1 MTDIDPMRARLA
13 EAIAGDYDLLDEL
26 GRGGMATV
34 HLAHDRALDRRVA
47 IKMMAPHLVAVDGMA
62 ERFLQEAR
70 VAAALSH
77 PHIVPIHAVR
87 RSGDLLYFVMR
98 YVEGR
103 SLDVILAERGPLP
116 VPMVR
121 AILTQVGS
129 ALEAA
134 HRKGVIHRDIKP
146 ANILI
151 DEHGDAV
158 VADFGIARVG
168 ARPGTTEVG
177 QTVGTPEY
185 MSTEQCAGWAL
196 TGAADQYSLGVVAYE
211 LLAGAPPFRGA
222 TLLEVV
228 WKMVNEPAMP
238 VIVHRRDV
246 AEGLSDA
253 IERMMSRRAEERF
266 PSVSDAIASLPPLT
280 LAPDDPVRRELIA
293 FAAARATGHATDRA
307 TAAATT
313 VGSSAARRAVPS
325 ASAQTVVTTPAAAA
339 PVDVESLPLPDVT
352 GRQGVPDVAALR
364 LPMVAGVLTI
374 DDVIPLC
381 PEATD
386 STGRPIVDAGLA
398 WTSSDPAVARVGP
411 DGRVVAVGTGR
422 AAITARSGDAMC
434 TLSLVVTRAG
444 LRTIALA
451 PRPSALEVG
460 DRLALTLATGESE
473 ALLPHPRLAAWR
485 SSDPSVAAVD
495 AVGRVSALREGAV
508 EIIATTGGATGSVA
522 LRVTRAV
529 ITAVNVS
536 GTPSRL
542 VIGEH
547 FRLSASAEN
556 AKGHPLHGLPVTWE
570 VSDPAIAAISPD
582 GDLVALRSGQVLV
595 AARVSGRVG
604 TTRVTVSAPA
614 FAG

>member
-13 EAIAGDYDLLDEL
+13 EAIAGDYDLLEEL

-47 IKMMAPHLVAVDGMA
+47 IKVMAPHLVAVDGMA

-253 IERMMSRRAEERF
+253 IERMMSRRADERF

-280 LAPDDPVRRELIA
+280 LAPDDPVRRELISFA
-293 FAAARATGHATDRA
+293 TARAAVRGAAAAP
-307 TAAATT
+307 TA
-313 VGSSAARRAVPS
+313 GSSAARRAVPS
-325 ASAQTVVTTPAAAA
+325 ASAQTVVTTPAVASS
-339 PVDVESLPLPDVT
+339 VDVDSLPLPDVT
-352 GRQGVPDVAALR
+352 GRHGSQDVARLR

-451 PRPSALEVG
+451 PRPSSLEVG

-485 SSDPSVAAVD
+485 SSDPSVASVD

-508 EIIATTGGATGSVA
+508 EIFATAGGATGSVA

-570 VSDPAIAAISPD
+570 VSDPGIAAISPD
-582 GDLVALRSGQVLV
+582 GDLVGLRSVQVLV

>member
-13 EAIAGDYDLLDEL
+13 EAIAGDYDLLEEL

-47 IKMMAPHLVAVDGMA
+47 IKVMAPHLVAVDGMA

-77 PHIVPIHAVR
+77 PHLVPIHAVR

-253 IERMMSRRAEERF
+253 IERMMSRRADERF

-280 LAPDDPVRRELIA
+280 LAPDDPVRRELISFA
-293 FAAARATGHATDRA
+293 TARAAVRGAAAAP
-307 TAAATT
+307 TA
-313 VGSSAARRAVPS
+313 GSSAARRAVPS
-325 ASAQTVVTTPAAAA
+325 ASAQTVVTTPAVASS
-339 PVDVESLPLPDVT
+339 VDVDSLPLPDVT
-352 GRQGVPDVAALR
+352 GRHGSQDVARLR

-451 PRPSALEVG
+451 PRPSSLEVG

-485 SSDPSVAAVD
+485 SSDPSVASVD

-508 EIIATTGGATGSVA
+508 EIFATAGGATGSVA

-570 VSDPAIAAISPD
+570 VSDPGIAAISPD
-582 GDLVALRSGQVLV
+582 GDLVGLRSGQVLV

>member
-13 EAIAGDYDLLDEL
+13 EAIAGDYDLLEEL

-47 IKMMAPHLVAVDGMA
+47 IKVMAPHLVAVDGMA

-253 IERMMSRRAEERF
+253 IERMMSRRADERF

-280 LAPDDPVRRELIA
+280 LAPDDPVRRELISFA
-293 FAAARATGHATDRA
+293 TARAAVRGAAAAP
-307 TAAATT
+307 TA
-313 VGSSAARRAVPS
+313 GSSAARRAVPS
-325 ASAQTVVTTPAAAA
+325 ASAQTVVTTPAVASS
-339 PVDVESLPLPDVT
+339 VDVDSLPLPDVT
-352 GRQGVPDVAALR
+352 GRHGSQDVARLR

-451 PRPSALEVG
+451 PRPSSLEVG

-485 SSDPSVAAVD
+485 SSDPSVASVD

-508 EIIATTGGATGSVA
+508 EIFATAGGATGSVA

-582 GDLVALRSGQVLV
+582 GDLVGLRSGQVLV

>member
-13 EAIAGDYDLLDEL
+13 EAIAGDYDLLEEL

-47 IKMMAPHLVAVDGMA
+47 IKVMAPHLVAVDGMA

-253 IERMMSRRAEERF
+253 IERMMSRRADERF

-280 LAPDDPVRRELIA
+280 LAPDDPVRRELISFA
-293 FAAARATGHATDRA
+293 TARAAVRGAAAAP
-307 TAAATT
+307 TA
-313 VGSSAARRAVPS
+313 GSSAARRAVPS
-325 ASAQTVVTTPAAAA
+325 ASAQTVVTTPAVASS
-339 PVDVESLPLPDVT
+339 VDVDSLPLPDVT
-352 GRQGVPDVAALR
+352 GRHGSQDVARLR

-451 PRPSALEVG
+451 PRPSSLEVG

-485 SSDPSVAAVD
+485 SSDPSVASVD

-508 EIIATTGGATGSVA
+508 EIFATAGGATGSVA

-570 VSDPAIAAISPD
+570 VSDPGIAAISPD
-582 GDLVALRSGQVLV
+582 GDLVGLRSGQVLV

>member
-13 EAIAGDYDLLDEL
+13 EAIAGDYDLLEEL

-47 IKMMAPHLVAVDGMA
+47 IKVMAPHLVAVDGMA

-253 IERMMSRRAEERF
+253 IERMMSRRADERF

-280 LAPDDPVRRELIA
+280 LAPDDPVRRELISFA
-293 FAAARATGHATDRA
+293 TARAAVRGAAAAP
-307 TAAATT
+307 TA
-313 VGSSAARRAVPS
+313 GSSAARRAVPS
-325 ASAQTVVTTPAAAA
+325 ASAQTVVTTPAVASS
-339 PVDVESLPLPDVT
+339 VDVDSLPLPDVT
-352 GRQGVPDVAALR
+352 GRHGSPDVARLR

-451 PRPSALEVG
+451 PRPSSLEVG

-485 SSDPSVAAVD
+485 SSDPSIAAVD

-508 EIIATTGGATGSVA
+508 EIFATAGGATGSVV

-582 GDLVALRSGQVLV
+582 GDLVGLRSGQVLV

>member
-1 MTDIDPMRARLA
+1 MTDIDPLRARLA
-13 EAIAGDYDLLDEL
+13 EAIAGDYALLEEL

-47 IKMMAPHLVAVDGMA
+47 IKVMAPHLVAVDGMA

-253 IERMMSRRAEERF
+253 IERMMSRRADERF

-280 LAPDDPVRRELIA
+280 LAPDDPVRRELISFA
-293 FAAARATGHATDRA
+293 TARAAVRGAAAAP
-307 TAAATT
+307 TA
-313 VGSSAARRAVPS
+313 GSSAARRAVPS
-325 ASAQTVVTTPAAAA
+325 ASAQTVVTTPAVASS
-339 PVDVESLPLPDVT
+339 VDVDSLPLPDVT
-352 GRQGVPDVAALR
+352 GRHGSQDVARLR

-451 PRPSALEVG
+451 PRPSSLEVG

-485 SSDPSVAAVD
+485 SSDPSVASVD

-508 EIIATTGGATGSVA
+508 EIFATAGGATGSVA

-570 VSDPAIAAISPD
+570 VSDPGIAAISPD
-582 GDLVALRSGQVLV
+582 GDLVGLRSGQVLV